1 MAQKI
6 DFSQGI
12 LSVEKPA
19 LSPAY
24 YTMKIV
30 I

>member
-6 DFSQGI
+6 DFSQGS
-12 LSVEKPA
+12 LSAEKPA
-19 LSPAY
+19 LSPAH
-24 YTMKIV
+24 YTVKTI